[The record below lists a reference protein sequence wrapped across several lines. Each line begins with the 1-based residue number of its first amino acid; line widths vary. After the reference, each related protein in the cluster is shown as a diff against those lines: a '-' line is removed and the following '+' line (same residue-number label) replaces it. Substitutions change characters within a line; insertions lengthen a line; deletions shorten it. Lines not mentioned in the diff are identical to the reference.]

1 MGDADKSYSAIPNF
15 ETYHYKN
22 DKGEDCILKD
32 ECGNETPFIDE
43 NGKKKF
49 ILDSDGNYTAKFSL
63 FSNRDVNAINKVLGT
78 ITQERF
84 KKQESI
90 YHSLGLNAIF
100 KLYPG
105 NHRTIFDNRHIIFE
119 DVDKFIQEYIKQD
132 LNEKLK

>member
-1 MGDADKSYSAIPNF
+1 M
-15 ETYHYKN
+15 
-22 DKGEDCILKD
+22 
-32 ECGNETPFIDE
+32 
-43 NGKKKF
+43 
-49 ILDSDGNYTAKFSL
+49 DSDGNYTAKFSL